1 MQRLLSRIKL
11 PESDSNQPP
20 ACSAEIKNVKSFAST
35 PSIFMTW
42 YLGTPLR
49 VYSVIL
55 IITVHVYRM
64 KS

>member
-1 MQRLLSRIKL
+1 
-11 PESDSNQPP
+11 
-20 ACSAEIKNVKSFAST
+20 
-35 PSIFMTW
+35 MTW